1 MQRDVVI
8 FICSLTIGAGLELS
22 LTGCAMHSAGRSEK
36 RADEHAA
43 RAAAVDWL
51 HRVDAGDYKEAF
63 EFEAQDFRMYR
74 TQDQFVRFMQA
85 QRAPFGRARSRICI
99 GQAHFEKL
107 VGLPE
112 GDYETVLFKTGF
124 EHKSTTAERLIL
136 IRQAVG
142 WRVVNYQ
149 IY

>member
-1 MQRDVVI
+1 MQRIVAI
-8 FICSLTIGAGLELS
+8 FISSLWVWTAPALFV
-22 LTGCAMHSAGRSEK
+22 TGCAMHSAGRGEK
-36 RADEHAA
+36 RADEHAS
-43 RAAAVDWL
+43 RMAAVDWL
-51 HRVDAGDYKEAF
+51 HLVDAGDYKAAF
-63 EFEAQDFRMYR
+63 ESEAQNFRMDR

-107 VGLPE
+107 VGLPD

-124 EHKSTTAERLIL
+124 EHKPTTAERVIL